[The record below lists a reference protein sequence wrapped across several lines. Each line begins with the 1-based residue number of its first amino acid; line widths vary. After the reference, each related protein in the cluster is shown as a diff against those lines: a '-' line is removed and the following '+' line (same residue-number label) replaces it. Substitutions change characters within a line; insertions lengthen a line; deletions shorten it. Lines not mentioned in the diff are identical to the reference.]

1 MILTIEQVEA
11 VLQAIVD
18 GEHRQDAAAILS
30 HILHKDATAARTA
43 AADVELARIA
53 ALHAPPSEQ
62 AQASRGF
69 TAAIEYH
76 AADRRARKLERRAA
90 ALSATAAHERQ
101 TAALMRGKP

>member
-18 GEHRQDAAAILS
+18 GKHRQDAEAILS
-30 HILHKDATAARTA
+30 HILHEDAAAAA
-43 AADVELARIA
+43 AADDAISTARVAFYCATSGNRDQTRKALAA
-53 ALHAPPSEQ
+53 AV
-62 AQASRGF
+62 
-69 TAAIEYH
+69 EYH
-76 AADRRARKLERRAA
+76 AADKRARRIERRAA